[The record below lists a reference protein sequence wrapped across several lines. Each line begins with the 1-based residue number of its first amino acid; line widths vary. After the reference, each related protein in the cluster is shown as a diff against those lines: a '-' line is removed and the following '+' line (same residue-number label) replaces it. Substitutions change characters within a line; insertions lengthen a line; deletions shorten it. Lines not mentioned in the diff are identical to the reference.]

1 MKWVKTIINKLIN
14 CYSYLKVIQYTTIY
28 IGNYFAAKS
37 WFLGFEKVSFQY
49 ANRFLIFYPDV
60 VRKEADGHYN
70 SVFFFKW
77 NWCYRTFLQVRI
89 ANNRSTFFS
98 SNHRSFL
105 DSLCSDASH
114 RGYPTVLPG
123 ACDWTAFAERIGR
136 LVEPGLTLPPGSGA
150 GFRCS
155 LFQCGALL

>member
-1 MKWVKTIINKLIN
+1 MDIII
-14 CYSYLKVIQYTTIY
+14 
-28 IGNYFAAKS
+28 
-37 WFLGFEKVSFQY
+37 
-49 ANRFLIFYPDV
+49 
-60 VRKEADGHYN
+60 
-70 SVFFFKW
+70 VFFFQMKLMLS
-77 NWCYRTFLQVRI
+77 NISPSKDCKQQFHI
-89 ANNRSTFFS
+89 FS

-150 GFRCS
+150 GFRCG